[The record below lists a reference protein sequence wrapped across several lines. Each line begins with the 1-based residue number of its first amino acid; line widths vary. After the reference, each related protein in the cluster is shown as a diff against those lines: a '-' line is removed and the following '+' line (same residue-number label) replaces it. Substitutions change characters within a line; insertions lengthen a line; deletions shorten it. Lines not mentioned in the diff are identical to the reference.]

1 MLKSLYVHDYASG
14 GESVSECFDLYQK
27 LKKCFKDG
35 GFNMR
40 KWATNS
46 SDLNELICKEEI
58 GISVGDDTLLD
69 VRHPNVVEQDEG

>member
-1 MLKSLYVHDYASG
+1 
-14 GESVSECFDLYQK
+14 
-27 LKKCFKDG
+27 
-35 GFNMR
+35 MR

-46 SDLNELICKEEI
+46 SDLNELICKDEI